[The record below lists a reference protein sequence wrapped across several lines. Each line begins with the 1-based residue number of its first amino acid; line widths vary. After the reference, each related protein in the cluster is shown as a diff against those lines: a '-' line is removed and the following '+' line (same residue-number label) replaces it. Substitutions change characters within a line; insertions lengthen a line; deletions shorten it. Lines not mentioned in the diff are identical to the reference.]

1 LGYLIRVYILLF
13 NSLLICHY
21 RILIFL
27 RVSAWICFI
36 LILHIYIL
44 DIIFI
49 FLLIKIWLDLKIP
62 NTLNFIISILIRF
75 IKKYFIFILIIRCLF
90 FNIIFFRIYLLRL
103 KRIIKVFFEQ
113 TAFILISHNCIYPV
127 IESASITNISIKGF
141 PLYILNK
148 CFIQYIWSFIQV

>member
-21 RILIFL
+21 RILVFL
-27 RVSAWICFI
+27 GVSAWICFI

-44 DIIFI
+44 DITFI

-62 NTLNFIISILIRF
+62 NTLNFIVSILIRF
-75 IKKYFIFILIIRCLF
+75 IKKRFIFILIDCCLF
-90 FNIIFFRIYLLRL
+90 FNIIFFGIYLLRL

-127 IESASITNISIKGF
+127 IESTSIANINIKGF
-141 PLYILNK
+141 PLHILNK
-148 CFIQYIWSFIQV
+148 CFIHYIWGFIQV